1 MIIMMMMMTT
11 MIVITMKIK
20 IMTIRP
26 RANSQE
32 LYAVRLLNSVTTLIA
47 VLKLI
52 INEQNSNEI
61 NV

>member
-1 MIIMMMMMTT
+1 
-11 MIVITMKIK
+11 MKIK